1 MSNTNLVGPWVRRF
15 LLEHLVDERNLA
27 SNTQASYRDTL
38 ALLLPF
44 AVAAAGAPI
53 DRLAVIQLSSSL
65 VSRFLLHLEEDR
77 GCSISTRN
85 QRLAAL
91 HALARF
97 IGEHSPEHIAWC
109 SEIRAIPFKK
119 TARPVMAYLD
129 KPEMDAVLAA
139 PDRRSLQGLRDYALL
154 LFLYNTGA
162 RAHEAARLTIGD
174 LILGSSHSVRIRGK
188 GGKTRHCPLWSSTA
202 AVLTT
207 LVDRR
212 APGDAVFLNR
222 RRQPITRFGVRSLVK
237 RAALKASE
245 KAPSLL
251 AKKIS
256 AHTIRHTTA
265 MHLLR
270 AGVDLNT
277 IRAWLGHVSLN
288 TTHVYA
294 EADLE
299 MKAKALA
306 RCEISDPTR
315 VGRAWRDD
323 RSLMAFLRSL

>member
-1 MSNTNLVGPWVRRF
+1 MFDARLVGPWVRRF

-44 AVAAAGAPI
+44 AAAAAGAPI
-53 DRLAVIQLSSSL
+53 DRLAVVQLSSGL
-65 VSRFLLHLEEDR
+65 VARFLLHLEQDR

-109 SEIRAIPFKK
+109 GEIRAIPFKK
-119 TARPVMAYLD
+119 TPRPVMAYLD

-139 PDRRSLQGLRDYALL
+139 PDRRSRQGLRDHALL
-154 LFLYNTGA
+154 LFLYNSGA
-162 RAHEAARLTIGD
+162 RANEAARLTIGD
-174 LILGSSHSVRIRGK
+174 LILGPSPSVKILGK
-188 GGKTRHCPLWSSTA
+188 GGKPRRCPLWSSMA
-202 AVLTT
+202 DVLTP
-207 LVDRR
+207 LVDQRTS
-212 APGDAVFLNR
+212 GDAVFLNR
-222 RRQPITRFGVRSLVK
+222 RQQPITRFGIRSLVQ
-237 RAALKASE
+237 RAARKASE
-245 KAPSLL
+245 KAPSLR
-251 AKKIS
+251 AKRIS

-265 MHLLR
+265 MHLLK

-277 IRAWLGHVSLN
+277 IRAWLGHVSLD

-306 RCEISDPTR
+306 RCEISNPAR
-315 VGRAWRDD
+315 AARAWRDN
-323 RSLMAFLRSL
+323 RSLMTFLRNL

>member
-1 MSNTNLVGPWVRRF
+1 MSNTKLVGPWVRRF

-38 ALLLPF
+38 ALMLPF
-44 AVAAAGAPI
+44 AAADAGAPI
-53 DRLAVIQLSSSL
+53 YRLAVVQLSAGL
-65 VSRFLLHLEEDR
+65 LSRFLLHLEQDR

-109 SEIRAIPFKK
+109 GEIRAIPFKK
-119 TARPVMAYLD
+119 TTRPVMAYLD

-139 PDRRSLQGLRDYALL
+139 PDRRARQGLRDYTLL

-162 RAHEAARLTIGD
+162 RADEAAHLTVAD
-174 LILGSSHSVRIRGK
+174 LTLDSPLSVRIRGK
-188 GGKTRHCPLWSSTA
+188 GGKTRRCPLWSSTA
-202 AVLTT
+202 AVLTP
-207 LVDRR
+207 LVDQR

-222 RRQPITRFGVRSLVK
+222 RQQPITRFGIRSLVK
-237 RAALKASE
+237 RAACKAGE
-245 KAPSLL
+245 KTPSLL
-251 AKKIS
+251 AKRIS

-277 IRAWLGHVSLN
+277 IRAWLGHVSLD

-294 EADLE
+294 EVDLE

-306 RCEISDPTR
+306 RCEISDPTPA
-315 VGRAWRDD
+315 GRAWRDD
-323 RSLMAFLRSL
+323 RTLMTFLRNL